1 MSNGITNKWMI
12 SIMTSN
18 SDFLL
23 AFVPSV
29 THWEILKSHYSS
41 ILYNKVFDKVFLY
54 SCNEIMWLYSLIM
67 NNIYFIEISNLDCLI
82 LSSKNSYG
90 PQPENLYSVK
100 WILMAWPLI
109 ERKMPT
115 FNAI

>member
-1 MSNGITNKWMI
+1 
-12 SIMTSN
+12 
-18 SDFLL
+18 
-23 AFVPSV
+23 
-29 THWEILKSHYSS
+29 
-41 ILYNKVFDKVFLY
+41 
-54 SCNEIMWLYSLIM
+54 MWLYSLIM

-90 PQPENLYSVK
+90 PQTENLYSVK